1 MDCFTDCLMK
11 EKWASIIFNYIYTF
25 FFELRTKQQKT
36 VKPTYLCPLGARKL
50 AEGKGHETQTTYLY
64 HSNHQSTS
72 TPSSMTVNV
81 SFVLWDGWQS
91 LVILRN
97 VKVSPTMI
105 FLQLFRTPIHKEP
118 PHGTYAGVECY
129 INKYLTEI
137 RNLKFKPSIKKNPSS
152 HLTNPLLWSTSK
164 KRRYCHKTNRQRRR
178 RRCVGHET
186 IHRRTV

>member
-11 EKWASIIFNYIYTF
+11 EKWASIIFNYIHTF
-25 FFELRTKQQKT
+25 FFELRTIQQKT

-97 VKVSPTMI
+97 VKVSPMMI

-118 PHGTYAGVECY
+118 PHGTYAEVECY
-129 INKYLTEI
+129 INKCLTEI
-137 RNLKFKPSIKKNPSS
+137 RNLKFVPSKKNPTS
-152 HLTNPLLWSTSK
+152 HLTNPLLWSTY
-164 KRRYCHKTNRQRRR
+164 KREMTLS
-178 RRCVGHET
+178 
-186 IHRRTV
+186 

>member
-97 VKVSPTMI
+97 VKVSPMMI

-118 PHGTYAGVECY
+118 PHGTYAEVECY
-129 INKYLTEI
+129 INKCLTEI
-137 RNLKFKPSIKKNPSS
+137 RNLKFVP
-152 HLTNPLLWSTSK
+152 SK
-164 KRRYCHKTNRQRRR
+164 KIQPHTWRIRCSDQPTKERWHCHKSSWQRWRSC
-178 RRCVGHET
+178 CVGQET
-186 IHRRTV
+186 INRRSL